1 MTEDELIGQT
11 VGQPRYWIQTRVS
24 KSGPRYAVIRTGRK
38 GGRRTVSVWI
48 NESIAKRV
56 AEMLN
61 TYAGT
66 EA

>member
-1 MTEDELIGQT
+1 MNEAELIGQT
-11 VGQPRYWIQTRVS
+11 LDKPRYWIQTRVS
-24 KSGPRYAVIRTGRK
+24 RSGRRYAVIRTGRK

-48 NESIAKRV
+48 NESIANRV